1 MFRPARPTILHW
13 LLWLVI
19 ALLPLRGWA
28 MAQMTVAPG
37 SPAPAT
43 LYAADSAQPPCHAD
57 AGSLAAKATPAHA
70 GCSLCEVCH
79 ASLGL
84 PTVTALHL
92 PALPHAAPAVTPA
105 TGVRDGPPGELFRP
119 PRHAA

>member
-1 MFRPARPTILHW
+1 MLRPTRFTLHW

-28 MAQMTVAPG
+28 MAEMTVMPVAPVHHAMG
-37 SPAPAT
+37 
-43 LYAADSAQPPCHAD
+43 DQPPCHGD
-57 AGSLAAKATPAHA
+57 HQAAKAAAGHA

-84 PTVTALHL
+84 PAVIDLHL
-92 PALPHAAPAVTPA
+92 PALPHAVPAVTPI
-105 TGVRDGPPGELFRP
+105 TGVRDGPPSELFRP
-119 PRHAA
+119 PRRSA

>member
-1 MFRPARPTILHW
+1 MFRPSRPTLHW

-28 MAQMTVAPG
+28 VAQMAVAVTPI
-37 SPAPAT
+37 AVAQTAEADT
-43 LYAADSAQPPCHAD
+43 LPPCHSGMTD
-57 AGSLAAKATPAHA
+57 AKATPAHT
-70 GCSLCEVCH
+70 GCFLCDVCH

-84 PTVTALHL
+84 PAVIALHL
-92 PALPHAAPAVTPA
+92 PALPHAAPAVTPI

-119 PRHAA
+119 PRQSA